1 MDIKTSNGE
10 LKTYRV
16 SISSV
21 LVGMALGL
29 IMATTFWAMRLN
41 KPTQVIEPVPITP
54 EQIAELVGLIC
65 NNGVTAEVVYTAYS
79 PKIIC
84 FVNRGKK

>member
-1 MDIKTSNGE
+1 MDIKTRNGE
-10 LKTYRV
+10 LKTHPV
-16 SISSV
+16 SISSIV
-21 LVGMALGL
+21 IGIFLGL
-29 IMATTFWAMRLN
+29 IMATTYWGMQLN
-41 KPTQVIEPVPITP
+41 KPAQVIEPVPITP

-79 PKIIC
+79 PKIMC